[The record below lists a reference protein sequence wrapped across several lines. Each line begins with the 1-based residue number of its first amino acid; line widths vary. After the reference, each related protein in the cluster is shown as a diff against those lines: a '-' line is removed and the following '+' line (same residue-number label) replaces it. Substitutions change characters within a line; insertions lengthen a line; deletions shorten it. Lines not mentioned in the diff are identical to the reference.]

1 MCLTRRPSQKSCA
14 GFSSP
19 QPRHNYA
26 NGPLQTNDS
35 FLLLRQGDIPA
46 CVTSCVPCAPRVP
59 RAPRA
64 PCASC
69 VRPAPRVRPT
79 CAPRPVRVPRATL
92 GDGRIVFAPRNASSI
107 FVFDPERGT
116 VDGGWWVVGAGR
128 WEVGGR
134 WWGVRVHTF
143 QKLESSYFFKTG
155 IVILFKKYYDSSCL
169 RARRVL

>member
-1 MCLTRRPSQKSCA
+1 MSEEYHKEKNENAKKYNRPQQKNHHSTEPAAKTKPPFRR
-14 GFSSP
+14 GFSST

-46 CVTSCVPCAPRVP
+46 CVTSCIPCAPRVP

-64 PCASC
+64 PCVSC

-79 CAPRPVRVPRATL
+79 CAPPPVRVPRTTI
-92 GDGRIVFAPRNASSI
+92 GDDPIVFAPRNASSI

-116 VDGGWWVVGAGR
+116 VE
-128 WEVGGR
+128 EVGNFG
-134 WWGVRVHTF
+134 
-143 QKLESSYFFKTG
+143 TG
-155 IVILFKKYYDSSCL
+155 SCKCW
-169 RARRVL
+169 